1 MGSNARGK
9 HKRENRS
16 SGHVESNDHN
26 DRDAKFCSNE
36 QVGIEEVVDIQNS
49 TDDNDWCL
57 YCKEEE
63 LEGVLFSNLKFL
75 HREALCRLCEMGYQA
90 SVAKSP
96 VKYWTLLWEKG
107 CFI

>member
-16 SGHVESNDHN
+16 SRHVESNDHN
-26 DRDAKFCSNE
+26 DRDAKFGSNE
-36 QVGIEEVVDIQNS
+36 QVGSEEVVDIQNS

-63 LEGVLFSNLKFL
+63 LEGVLFSNLKL
-75 HREALCRLCEMGYQA
+75 LYREALCRLCEMGYQA

-96 VKYWTLLWEKG
+96 VK
-107 CFI
+107 

>member
-1 MGSNARGK
+1 MQGASTNVKIEALDMW
-9 HKRENRS
+9 NLMIITI
-16 SGHVESNDHN
+16 VMLNLVVM
-26 DRDAKFCSNE
+26 
-36 QVGIEEVVDIQNS
+36 QVGSEEVVDIQNS
-49 TDDNDWCL
+49 IDDNDWCL

-96 VKYWTLLWEKG
+96 VK
-107 CFI
+107 